1 MVAYERFGSS
11 VNIRLLVVRL
21 SVSLLD
27 MRTCGVCSARKVK
40 IGKLKVKIL
49 CGIWIHPKHPLYEK
63 KKKLKSHRSEF
74 RPDTIHFRMIPLDFS
89 RLH

>member
-1 MVAYERFGSS
+1 
-11 VNIRLLVVRL
+11 
-21 SVSLLD
+21 

-63 KKKLKSHRSEF
+63 KKNLKAIVPNFDPIQSIFERSLLTSRVCTNELAKVIKCWCGF
-74 RPDTIHFRMIPLDFS
+74 RL
-89 RLH
+89 